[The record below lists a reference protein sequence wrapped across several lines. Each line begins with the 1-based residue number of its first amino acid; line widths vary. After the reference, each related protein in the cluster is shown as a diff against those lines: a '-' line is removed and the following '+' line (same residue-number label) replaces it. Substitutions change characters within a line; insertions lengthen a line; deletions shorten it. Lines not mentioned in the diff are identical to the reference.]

1 MADNRSKKIEKLI
14 INYPPTS
21 FELVN
26 DRHRYIRLSTHY
38 VFLTTITC
46 NDLENFA
53 KSDIYDV
60 EEEIIELLKKH
71 DYFKNSKFCAK
82 YISLS
87 RSTMIVIEELY
98 DFDFPLGVNM
108 IYVFWVT
115 KRNYT

>member
-1 MADNRSKKIEKLI
+1 MSGNREKRNIEKLI

-21 FELVN
+21 FEMIN
-26 DRHRYIRLSTHY
+26 RHRYIRLSTHY

-60 EEEIIELLKKH
+60 EDEIIELMKKH
-71 DYFKNSKFCAK
+71 EYFKNSKFCAK

-98 DFDFPLGVNM
+98 DFDVPIGVNM

-115 KRNYT
+115 KRNYK